1 MPATWRQRFVEN
13 CVSTKEIAEK
23 YPLPER
29 IMNLQGSLAVPER
42 AFRRLARFPAAL
54 RRLSSEE
61 LSALLG
67 AFGPQPAIQSAAAK
81 LRGGWVNDD
90 SMRKLYN
97 TRVIAAQEGIND
109 LVSDA
114 TFKAKLD
121 SINSWSD
128 DSFVLMMHA
137 VTDAL
142 LYAKNDTT
150 SPLIE
155 TLYGP
160 FEKFYPWDSL
170 GQINDP
176 DWLSPPGA

>member
-1 MPATWRQRFVEN
+1 
-13 CVSTKEIAEK
+13 
-23 YPLPER
+23 
-29 IMNLQGSLAVPER
+29 MNLQGSLTVPER

-67 AFGPQPAIQSAAAK
+67 AFGPPPVIQSAAAK

-90 SMRKLYN
+90 SLRKLYN
-97 TRVIAAQEGIND
+97 PHVMAAQEAINE

-128 DSFVLMMHA
+128 DNFLFVMHA

-150 SPLIE
+150 APLIE

-160 FEKFYPWDSL
+160 FDNFYPWDSL
-170 GQINDP
+170 GKINDP
-176 DWLSPPGA
+176 DWVSRPDT